1 MADRRPHVVIVVVNL
16 PVERDRRV
24 IRECRA
30 LEAAGYRVT
39 VICPRGPQ
47 KLRVLPGTET
57 QIRSFPQPLAGS
69 GVLSFAAEFAWA
81 LIAVTTRL
89 LGVMAR
95 TRVDAVQAC
104 NPPDVFW
111 TIALLMRLLRR
122 PFVFD
127 HHDLSP
133 ELYECKTENPRPV
146 VLRILKLMERFVF
159 DHHDLSP
166 ELYECKT
173 ENPRPVVL
181 RILKLMERLSW
192 RCASAV
198 VSTNESYREL
208 AISRGGCDPDDV
220 VVVRNGPTL
229 AEVGAAGIPAQRTG
243 EPATAPGDDDR
254 QVVVYLG
261 VINPQ
266 DHVDAAVLAA
276 ERLVDLRG
284 RGDWRLV
291 VAGDGDSLPGLRQLV
306 TERGLDDVVRFTG
319 WLEAD
324 EVDALLR
331 SASIAIQPD
340 PPTRMAD
347 LSTMAKTV
355 EYVAR
360 GLPVVAVDLLETR
373 RTAEGAATYVPTGSP
388 DELAKALDQLLS
400 DEEARSAMRTVARR
414 RFTELLAWDHQA
426 RAYIRLW
433 DRLLRPRP
441 TGSSPAPPMDPA
453 HAEQGVNDAA
463 WYETGGGK
471 APGRASQTNLTT

>member
-1 MADRRPHVVIVVVNL
+1 MADQRPHVVIVVVNL

-30 LEAAGYRVT
+30 LESAGYRVT

-47 KLRVLPGTET
+47 KLRVLPGTAT

-81 LIAVTTRL
+81 LIAVTSRL
-89 LGVMAR
+89 LGVMMR

-111 TIALLMRLLRR
+111 TVALLMRALRR

-133 ELYECKTENPRPV
+133 ELYECKTDNPRPI
-146 VLRILKLMERFVF
+146 VLRVLKLME
-159 DHHDLSP
+159 
-166 ELYECKT
+166 K
-173 ENPRPVVL
+173 
-181 RILKLMERLSW
+181 LSW

-208 AISRGGCDPDDV
+208 AISRGGCDPDNV

-229 AEVGAAGIPAQRTG
+229 AEVGAASVPTQRPAGVGQPVADG
-243 EPATAPGDDDR
+243 DDR
-254 QVVVYLG
+254 QVIVYLG

-276 ERLVDLRG
+276 EQLVGLRG
-284 RGDWRLV
+284 AHDWRMV
-291 VAGDGDSLPGLRQLV
+291 IAGDGDSLPGLRQLAA
-306 TERGLDDVVRFTG
+306 ERGLDDVVRFAG

-324 EVDALLR
+324 EVDSLLR
-331 SASIAIQPD
+331 SAAIAIQPD

-373 RTAEGAATYVPTGSP
+373 RTAEDAASYVPTGTP

-400 DEEARSAMRTVARR
+400 DEGARATMRTVARQ
-414 RFTELLAWDHQA
+414 RFTEQLAWDHQA
-426 RAYIRLW
+426 KSYIRLW
-433 DRLLRPRP
+433 DRLLRRRSTGYNEGSPVAP
-441 TGSSPAPPMDPA
+441 T
-453 HAEQGVNDAA
+453 HATPDAEDSA
-463 WYETGGGK
+463 WHEADGRT
-471 APGRASQTNLTT
+471 APGRATQTT

>member
-1 MADRRPHVVIVVVNL
+1 MASPRPHVVIVVVNL

-24 IRECRA
+24 IRECLA

-39 VICPRGPQ
+39 VICPRGPGR
-47 KLRVLPGTET
+47 LTHLPGSASTA
-57 QIRSFPQPLAGS
+57 IRSFPQPLAGS

-89 LGVMAR
+89 LGIMLR
-95 TRVDAVQAC
+95 ERVDAVQAC

-111 TIALLMRLLRR
+111 PVALLMRALGR

-133 ELYECKTENPRPV
+133 ELYECKPGSHRPA
-146 VLRILKLMERFVF
+146 VLR
-159 DHHDLSP
+159 
-166 ELYECKT
+166 
-173 ENPRPVVL
+173 VL
-181 RILKLMERLSW
+181 RLFEKLSW

-208 AISRGGCDPDDV
+208 AISRGGCDPERV

-229 AEVGAAGIPAQRTG
+229 AEVGPAVT
-243 EPATAPGDDDR
+243 EPAIGARDR
-254 QVVVYLG
+254 HTIVYLG

-276 ERLVDLRG
+276 ERLVGLRG
-284 RGDWRLV
+284 TEDWRMV
-291 VAGDGDSLPGLRQLV
+291 VAGDGDSLPELRQLV
-306 TERGLDDVVRFTG
+306 SQRGISDVVRFTG

-340 PPTRMAD
+340 PPTRMAE

-373 RTAEGAATYVPTGSP
+373 RTAEDAATYVPTGSP
-388 DELAKALDQLLS
+388 DELAKALDQLLGDDS
-400 DEEARSAMRTVARR
+400 ARAAMSVVARR
-414 RFTELLAWDHQA
+414 RFTEQLAWDHQA
-426 RAYIRLW
+426 KAYIRLW
-433 DRLLRPRP
+433 DQLLRRNPR
-441 TGSSPAPPMDPA
+441 SYNSVSPKI
-453 HAEQGVNDAA
+453 GTDAA
-463 WYETGGGK
+463 RQTGPQHGTK
-471 APGRASQTNLTT
+471 EAVP

>member
-122 PFVFD
+122 P
-127 HHDLSP
+127 
-133 ELYECKTENPRPV
+133 
-146 VLRILKLMERFVF
+146 FVF

>member
-1 MADRRPHVVIVVVNL
+1 MANPRPHVVIVVVNL

-24 IRECRA
+24 IRECLA

-39 VICPRGPQ
+39 VICPRGPGRLTQ
-47 KLRVLPGTET
+47 LPGSAGTA
-57 QIRSFPQPLAGS
+57 IRSFPQPLAGS

-89 LGVMAR
+89 LGIMLR
-95 TRVDAVQAC
+95 GRVDAVQAC

-111 TIALLMRLLRR
+111 PVALLMRALGR

-133 ELYECKTENPRPV
+133 ELYECKPGSPRPA
-146 VLRILKLMERFVF
+146 VLSILRLFEK
-159 DHHDLSP
+159 
-166 ELYECKT
+166 
-173 ENPRPVVL
+173 
-181 RILKLMERLSW
+181 LSW

-208 AISRGGCDPDDV
+208 AINRGGCDPERV

-229 AEVGAAGIPAQRTG
+229 AEVGPAGAT
-243 EPATAPGDDDR
+243 PATTAPNR
-254 QVVVYLG
+254 HTIVYLG

-276 ERLVDLRG
+276 ERLLGLRG
-284 RGDWRLV
+284 GEDWQLV
-291 VAGDGDSLPGLRQLV
+291 VAGDGDSLPELRQLV
-306 TERGLDDVVRFTG
+306 SQRGISDVVRFTG

-340 PPTRMAD
+340 PPTRMAE

-373 RTAEGAATYVPTGSP
+373 RTAQDAAAYVPTGSP
-388 DELAKALDQLLS
+388 DELAKALDQLLG
-400 DEEARSAMRTVARR
+400 DDAARAAMSVVARR
-414 RFTELLAWDHQA
+414 RFTEQLAWDHQA
-426 RAYIRLW
+426 KSYIRLW
-433 DRLLRPRP
+433 DQLLRRTPGSYNSVSSEIGTDATRR
-441 TGSSPAPPMDPA
+441 TGPQHGTKEAVP
-453 HAEQGVNDAA
+453 
-463 WYETGGGK
+463 
-471 APGRASQTNLTT
+471 

>member
-133 ELYECKTENPRPV
+133 ELYECKT
-146 VLRILKLMERFVF
+146 
-159 DHHDLSP
+159 D
-166 ELYECKT
+166 
-173 ENPRPVVL
+173 NPRPVVL